1 MFNILSLLPK
11 LLWMHQNTVRFYIE
25 SSSQNLHFF
34 SWRFRFFI
42 IIIFSFFQMP
52 RETLKIVSMNLTKAG
67 RQHQSYL
74 RQLLDNEQPDLCLL
88 PGDNDNLKKAV
99 VFGYEQYVTQGNQQ
113 TVLLYKAEKLKLN
126 WSPVS
131 TNQYPQLPGVNFDH
145 LVCPEAVV
153 ELGPYQEPRRFSIL
167 TWHYSLTQW
176 NGIDRTTQATN
187 IVGLS
192 QNIALTRQIPIFIG
206 GDFNVDLNTMEKLV
220 KHVSSEGTKSFLEQA
235 QSSGQFPSNVWLP
248 SMIKGTLT
256 PQRHLIAMNVYSCKQ
271 NTSVVAQ
278 YGSQQQSD
286 YFIAS
291 KSILLQETSLVDFGS
306 ATGKTT
312 KVEKYE
318 TAHATPTM
326 NGTSNYTPTMNGTSN
341 YTPTKNE
348 TSYYT
353 PTKTIMSTQ
362 PRPPKHYGG

>member
-1 MFNILSLLPK
+1 
-11 LLWMHQNTVRFYIE
+11 
-25 SSSQNLHFF
+25 
-34 SWRFRFFI
+34 
-42 IIIFSFFQMP
+42 
-52 RETLKIVSMNLTKAG
+52 MNLTKAG
-67 RQHQSYL
+67 GQHESDL

-88 PGDNDNLKKAV
+88 PRDNDSLKQSV
-99 VFGYEQYVTQGNQQ
+99 VLGYEQCVTQGNQQ

-131 TNQYPQLPGVNFDH
+131 VNQYSQLPGINFDH
-145 LVCPEAVV
+145 TVCPEAVV
-153 ELGPYQEPRRFSIL
+153 ELGPYQEPQKFSIL
-167 TWHYSLTQW
+167 TWNHLLTQW
-176 NGIDRTTQATN
+176 NGTDRTTQATN
-187 IVGLS
+187 IIRLS

-220 KHVSSEGTKSFLEQA
+220 KHVSSEGTKSFIEQA
-235 QSSGQFPSNVWLP
+235 QDSGQFPQNTWLP

-291 KSILLQETSLVDFGS
+291 KSLVLEETSLVDFGCV
-306 ATGKTT
+306 TGKTV

-318 TAHATPTM
+318 TEHTKPTI
-326 NGTSNYTPTMNGTSN
+326 NDTRTSCYA
-341 YTPTKNE
+341 
-348 TSYYT
+348 